1 MQPQRQIQ
9 GGFTLV
15 EMIVVMVITGIIGG
29 MVAVF
34 IRAPVQGYLDSAQRT
49 AMSDIA
55 DTALRRLARDM
66 RTAVP
71 NSVRVPNPAGINSYI
86 EFLPTRDGGRYRGAP
101 ASVGPIACISYADSV
116 LDFNTADD
124 CFEIIGPGIPIVA
137 GTDYI
142 VIGSTQSNAAP
153 PYDQTVTGI
162 LRMISVMANGNTTI
176 TFAGPSLPF
185 WAEVPGQRFDV
196 VDGAQQAVTYACL
209 NVDVDGNGDG
219 TGTLTRYWGYGF
231 NAAQAAPAALVGS
244 SAILADRVSACEI
257 TYDAVSQ
264 RNGLVSMRLEI
275 TRGGESISL
284 YHTVHVNNTP

>member
-9 GGFTLV
+9 AGFTLV

-34 IRAPVQGYLDSAQRT
+34 IKAPVQGYVDSVQRT

-71 NSVRVPNPAGINSYI
+71 NSVRVPGTSCVAAVAAPCYA
-86 EFLPTRDGGRYRGAP
+86 EFIPTKDGGRYRADAGGNNNILIFGA
-101 ASVGPIACISYADSV
+101 GGTTQFD
-116 LDFNTADD
+116 
-124 CFEIIGPGIPIVA
+124 IIGTGIPVVA
-137 GTDYI
+137 GTDYV

-162 LRMISVMANGNTTI
+162 LRITSAMTNGNTTI
-176 TFAGPSLPF
+176 TFAAPVLPF

-209 NVDVDGNGDG
+209 NVGVDGNGDG

-257 TYDAVSQ
+257 TYDAVNQ